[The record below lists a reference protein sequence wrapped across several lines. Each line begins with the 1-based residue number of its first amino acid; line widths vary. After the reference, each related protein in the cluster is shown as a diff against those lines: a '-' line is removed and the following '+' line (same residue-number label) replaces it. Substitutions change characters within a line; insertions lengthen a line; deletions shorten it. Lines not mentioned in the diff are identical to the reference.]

1 MTGRRRPGSGAGRRG
16 AFVILAIG
24 VLGVH
29 GCVVERLGNEVS
41 DLRDA
46 AGTPPRLSVA
56 YVREVTLS
64 EPPPPAGPGV
74 PPRRVEARTAA
85 AAVVGGVAAEK
96 RESAASAAASRPS
109 TETDPPVGKAVE
121 KPAEK
126 AVGEALV
133 EASAAAGPGSAPV
146 APSAGTE
153 VDAAAA
159 AAAATAPTTAASS
172 TPLSATAAATPL
184 GTTATASA
192 TSSASASPSAS
203 ASDPP
208 AGFDWPA
215 STRLSYTLT
224 GHYRG
229 PVQGEATVEWIRI
242 GSHYQ
247 VHLDLQVGPSFAP
260 LITRRLT
267 SDGQIT
273 AAGLAPRSFAQ
284 DTQVV
289 LQARSRIAITFGPEG
304 VVLANGDRHASV
316 EGLQDTAS
324 QFVQIAYLFGTRPEL
339 LRLGGAIDVPVAMP
353 RKVDLVTYDV
363 IGEESLTTPFGALS
377 AIHLKPRFDWKP
389 GELSAESWY
398 APQLRYL
405 PVRIRIQQD
414 AQTYV
419 DLMIARRPEIAA
431 P

>member
-64 EPPPPAGPGV
+64 EPPPPAAPGV
-74 PPRRVEARTAA
+74 PPKRVGARAAAA

-133 EASAAAGPGSAPV
+133 EASAAAAPGSAPV

-153 VDAAAA
+153 VDAA